1 MAQVYRGQTLQV
13 RDARAVSNRD
23 ELQELRSFFDS
34 GPVVPPPDALSPSK
48 PTKKLS
54 KSRSL
59 FSIGKRDQPDQIE
72 SVKGSREGER
82 LLPQPEGTFARK
94 LGGHTVYM
102 LGNTNKPN
110 YAMNE
115 GSFATLPVRPTL
127 LSQQTRSASYSHHPL
142 PASTLRRPS
151 ILKMRSDTNVRTP
164 VGDPFLKGIP
174 PASRSSDNQATISDL
189 SGDTLEISSSALRS
203 PMNSYSSLHPVP
215 EISPPNSETQSRG
228 IHPSGQAETC
238 GLHKSF
244 KDACVQTDDV
254 LSMHRRG
261 IEETVQQITVA
272 FCSDN
277 KVEGISLPLTPP
289 PSSTSLGVRVE
300 PLTSSTPPQ
309 PNSQR
314 RRRRRRRM
322 SKAPLDPSQYDT
334 THSHFEILDL
344 ELMEDKE
351 QAFEQLVGI
360 YKQHKFLRDA
370 EDELHQQQLGD
381 VSAGLVA
388 QKEVNRK
395 LVNML
400 KEKGV
405 SMQEIRAA
413 TGACIEVN
421 LSSSDIVL
429 SPRSSP
435 DLLDI
440 DASRFYEGQQLDR
453 FRDFQAPE
461 SNKLHATSSQGDR
474 HPLFKTLEELPTPV
488 PTKPLPSVP
497 TRSSMFVPRSSMM
510 ASPMVRSKSL
520 TENTSQSIDAD
531 SIDERMRRLEMA
543 FNFPHRRKRS
553 GSTFSANFSPSKH
566 TELDSLLEEDSSEP
580 ASDSHAPF
588 ESCTTEFRTNR
599 DNSPSSCSSSYGNSY
614 SGGLHIH
621 AADSAYAPFI
631 RLTSGE
637 SSSMSSSN
645 NVDDTS
651 FTARI
656 TYTRPHHQMPTA
668 IRGDVTSLEETGS
681 PGPSRQRR
689 GSLPTPTPSLAGKS
703 PTNSKSPSID
713 EATWGTLLLGLVKGP
728 DRNSSGT
735 A

>member
-34 GPVVPPPDALSPSK
+34 GPVVSPPDALSPSK

-59 FSIGKRDQPDQIE
+59 FSIGKRYQPDQIE

-189 SGDTLEISSSALRS
+189 SGDALEISSSALLS

-215 EISPPNSETQSRG
+215 EISPPNLETQSRSSR
-228 IHPSGQAETC
+228 PSGQAETY

-289 PSSTSLGVRVE
+289 PSSSSLGVRVE

-322 SKAPLDPSQYDT
+322 SKAPLDPTQYNM

-344 ELMEDKE
+344 ELMEDKD

-381 VSAGLVA
+381 VSAGIIA
-388 QKEVNRK
+388 QKRVNRK

-400 KEKGV
+400 KEKG
-405 SMQEIRAA
+405 
-413 TGACIEVN
+413 
-421 LSSSDIVL
+421 
-429 SPRSSP
+429 
-435 DLLDI
+435 
-440 DASRFYEGQQLDR
+440 
-453 FRDFQAPE
+453 
-461 SNKLHATSSQGDR
+461 
-474 HPLFKTLEELPTPV
+474 
-488 PTKPLPSVP
+488 
-497 TRSSMFVPRSSMM
+497 
-510 ASPMVRSKSL
+510 SL

-621 AADSAYAPFI
+621 AADSTYAPFI